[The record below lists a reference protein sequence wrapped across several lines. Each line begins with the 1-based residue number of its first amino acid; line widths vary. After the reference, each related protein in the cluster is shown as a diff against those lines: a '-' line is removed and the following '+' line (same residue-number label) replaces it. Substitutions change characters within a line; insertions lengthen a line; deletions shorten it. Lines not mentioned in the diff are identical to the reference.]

1 METDNRIGTESHNW
15 HRIKRSDGKMGGVK
29 GNRNG
34 VRKGYRE
41 KRTEHR

>member
-1 METDNRIGTESHNW
+1 MEVENGYGTELHNW
-15 HRIKRSDGKMGGVK
+15 HRIKRSDVKMNGVK

-34 VRKGYRE
+34 VSGKYRE